1 MSVFQIALRSIVQRG
16 VASSLTSLSM
26 ALGVMLVVIVLS
38 LHGLV
43 AESFNAN
50 SSVGYNMIIGARG
63 GSMQLA
69 LNSVYYLSK
78 PLETI
83 PYEYLLAFKPQDVR
97 EREIKDSIV
106 YRTREA
112 SWNAMEI
119 QSMGAPMPGFMAPH
133 AFADIVAEQT
143 VRAAEEERMGM
154 AVPGMFGRMTEYA
167 IPICLGDY
175 FNEYRVIAT
184 TPAFVDEIQL
194 NSATGKKLQLAEG
207 RNFESWNEQHGYFE
221 CIVGSIVAKRL
232 NIKLGD
238 RINPSHGAPDGK
250 EHEDGF
256 HVVGILAESRTPAD
270 RAVYINME
278 GFYLMDD
285 HAKPINESMEG
296 AFASEPTGSQAA
308 LGLDWGDDAAED
320 NTAEDG
326 AKSPDLSGDSKT
338 PEHSAATEYS
348 DVIYQEKLPLEQR
361 EITAILLRTA
371 GASESMLAEAD
382 EEDVAFLQ
390 LMSAGNAMQLTS
402 RINEGELEKTLEWTP
417 FRPNL
422 AQKSAQAIN
431 PVKEIRT
438 LLDVF
443 VAPVQL
449 VLLLLTLMICVVAG
463 ISIMVSIYN
472 SMNERKSEIAI
483 MRALGARRTTVM
495 TIVLLE
501 TLMLSLAGGVAGWLI
516 AHGLNVAI
524 SPFVEQHTGVAI
536 SFFDFAPGVTLPV
549 LERYDVKVSPEFLLI
564 PGLIILSALVGLY
577 PAYTAYRTDVAKALT
592 S

>member
-1 MSVFQIALRSIVQRG
+1 MSVFQIALRSIVQRS
-16 VASSLTSLSM
+16 VASSLTSFSM

-50 SSVGYNMIIGARG
+50 SSVGYNMIVGARG

-83 PYEYLLAFKPQDVR
+83 PYEYLLAFQPQEIR
-97 EREIKDSIV
+97 EEEIRDSV
-106 YRTREA
+106 AFRAREA

-119 QSMGAPMPGFMAPH
+119 QSMGAPLPGFIEPH
-133 AFADIVAEQT
+133 VFANLVAEQT

-154 AVPGMFGRMTEYA
+154 VLPGMFSRMTEFA

-175 FNEYRVIAT
+175 FGEYRVVAT
-184 TPAFVDEIQL
+184 TPEFVDRIQV
-194 NSATGKKLQLAEG
+194 NSMPNKKLEVSAG
-207 RNFESWNEQHGYFE
+207 RNFETWNDEHGFFE
-221 CIVGSIVAKRL
+221 CVVGSIVAKRMDL
-232 NIKLGD
+232 KLGD

-250 EHEDGF
+250 EHDDGF
-256 HVVGILAESRTPAD
+256 YVVGILEESRTPAD

-285 HAKPINESMEG
+285 HAKPINDSIGETIG
-296 AFASEPTGSQAA
+296 DEPPTSDLGLGLQWDEEEEVDQGENEIKEPA
-308 LGLDWGDDAAED
+308 LGDSSNGEDENSLPYGDI
-320 NTAEDG
+320 
-326 AKSPDLSGDSKT
+326 
-338 PEHSAATEYS
+338 
-348 DVIYQEKLPLEQR
+348 IYQERLPLEQR
-361 EITAILLRTA
+361 EITAVLLRTS
-371 GASESMLAEAD
+371 GASEAMLAEAD

-390 LMSAGNAMQLTS
+390 LMSAGNAMQLTA
-402 RINEGELEKTLEWTP
+402 RINEGELEKSLDWTP
-417 FRPNL
+417 FRPKL
-422 AQKSAQAIN
+422 SQKSAQSIS
-431 PVKEIRT
+431 PVAEIRT

-443 VAPVQL
+443 VAPIQL

-463 ISIMVSIYN
+463 LSIMVSIYN

-483 MRALGARRTTVM
+483 MRALGARRFTVM

-501 TLMLSLAGGVAGWLI
+501 TLMLSLAGGLAGWLA

-536 SFFDFAPGVTLPV
+536 GFFDFAPGIQLPWFES
-549 LERYDVKVSPEFLLI
+549 LQLKVSPEFLLI
-564 PGLIILSALVGLY
+564 PGLIVLSALVGLY

-592 S
+592 D